1 MNAKDSDAV
10 SSRDRR
16 PTMMDVAARA
26 GVSQATVSLILN
38 GSQGARLSA
47 ATRLRVQKVAEELGY
62 RFVHR
67 DRRREALDTK
77 VICFVG
83 DELTTDPWVA
93 EAFEGAR
100 EKALEFGVTV
110 CLTIA
115 RGDPDAE
122 IRAIERL
129 NDQPLL
135 GVIFATVLTRRIE
148 PPAALRRHRTV
159 LVNNYA
165 ADRSLPSVLPGD
177 LVGGRTATERLILA
191 GYRRIGFINGQQG
204 LDASRDR
211 LRGYRQALSSHDIP
225 FDPALVRPGNWEPSA
240 GYAMTKE
247 LMALSRPPDAIFC
260 ANDLM
265 AVGCYDALR
274 ELGRRIPQDIAV
286 IGFDDRDIAKFLHPP
301 LTTLL
306 LPQREMGAIAAEIL
320 IDAAG
325 RLDSGPSQIK
335 VECPLVERQSI

>member
-1 MNAKDSDAV
+1 
-10 SSRDRR
+10 
-16 PTMMDVAARA
+16 MMDVAAQA

-38 GSQGARLSA
+38 GSPGARFST
-47 ATRLRVQKVAEELGY
+47 ATRHRVERVARELGY
-62 RFVHR
+62 KFVHR
-67 DRRREALDTK
+67 DRRRETQEAR
-77 VICFVG
+77 VICFIG
-83 DELTTDPWVA
+83 DELTTDPWVG

-115 RGDPDAE
+115 RSDPDAE
-122 IRAIERL
+122 ILALERL
-129 NDQPLL
+129 SDRPFL
-135 GVIFATVLTRRIE
+135 GIIFATVLTRRIE
-148 PPAALRRHRTV
+148 PSAALRKHRTV
-159 LVNNYA
+159 LVNSYA

-177 LVGGRTATERLILA
+177 LVGGRAATERLIVA
-191 GYRRIGFINGQQG
+191 GRRRIGFINGQQG

-211 LRGYRQALSSHDIP
+211 LRGYRQALASHDIP
-225 FDPALVRPGNWEPSA
+225 FDPALVKPGNWEPSS
-240 GYAMTKE
+240 GYDMTRA
-247 LMALSRPPDAIFC
+247 LMALPQPPDAIFC

-274 ELGRRIPQDIAV
+274 ELGKRIPQDVAV

-325 RLDSGPSQIK
+325 RLDAGPKQIK